1 MARKR
6 APGPAQSEVAM
17 SDEHR
22 GVRRVGTVLLV
33 IGALLAAGALADGLF
48 IKGDDTAPQPSESP
62 SATPSASPSAQP
74 ASFVTA
80 DGQDLM
86 LDGEQ
91 FRYAGANAYTLMYEA
106 PPSLAVYMK
115 TAKESNLTV
124 LRTWGFWD
132 QGTADGDGNVE
143 INNRGIY
150 FHYWDTE
157 ANAPAF
163 NDGETG
169 LEHLDAVVAAAQ
181 KDGIRLVIPLVN
193 NWTAFGGID
202 QYVRWA
208 GGQYHDDFFTND
220 SIKGWYKDWV
230 THLLERTNTIT
241 GVKYKDDPTIMA
253 WELGNELRCSS
264 SGPYPSS
271 PECNSDMIVSWADEM
286 SQYVK
291 SVDPNHLIG
300 FGGEGFLCTDPGGSD
315 WLTNCTQS
323 ADPVAL
329 LALEDI
335 DIHGIH
341 IYPYHWEPTEPTSDW
356 QDWGSWWIDTQGA
369 IAADANKPYYIGEYG
384 WVDLDNRMLVF
395 DDWLTHFYDAGGDG
409 SHFWVMQPASSIAQP
424 PDGVG
429 FTQKCPGPSCDLVSN
444 WSLHVG
450 QGVDFSEFG
459 PIAENDFAF
468 AAADGSA
475 TIDILAN
482 DKVYAPA
489 TFDVASIDLDPD
501 TAGVQQELATD
512 KGTFAVVDGKVTFTP
527 ADGPVGVSAFY
538 SVADSEGRVA
548 TARQISIS
556 PKSN

>member
-1 MARKR
+1 MA
-6 APGPAQSEVAM
+6 
-17 SDEHR
+17 DEHR
-22 GVRRVGTVLLV
+22 GLRRTGAALLA
-33 IGALLAAGALADGLF
+33 IGALLTVGALADGLF
-48 IKGDDTAPQPSESP
+48 FTGDESAPPTSESP

-86 LDGEQ
+86 LGGEQ
-91 FRYAGANAYTLMYEA
+91 FRYAGANAYTLMFEA

-115 TAKESNLTV
+115 TAKESNLNV

-132 QGTADGDGNVE
+132 QGTADGEGNVE
-143 INNRGIY
+143 INNRSIY
-150 FHYWDTE
+150 FHYWDTD

-181 KDGIRLVIPLVN
+181 KDGIKLVMPLVN

-208 GGQYHDDFFTND
+208 GGQYHDDFFTNET
-220 SIKGWYKDWV
+220 IKGWYKDWV
-230 THLLERTNTIT
+230 SHLLDRTNTVT
-241 GVKYKDDPTIMA
+241 GVKYKDDPTILA

-271 PECNSDMIVSWADEM
+271 PNCGSDMLVGWADEM
-286 SQYVK
+286 SQYVR

-329 LALEDI
+329 LALDDI

-384 WVDLDNRMLVF
+384 WVDLDDRMLVF

-409 SHFWVMQPASSIAQP
+409 SHFWVMQPAVSIAQP

-429 FTQKCPGPSCDLVSN
+429 FTQKCPGPACDLVSN

-450 QGVDFSEFG
+450 KGTDFSEFG

-468 AAADGSA
+468 ADPDGNV
-475 TIDILAN
+475 TIDVLGN

-489 TFDVASIDLDPD
+489 TFDLASIDLDPD
-501 TAGVQQELATD
+501 TAGVQQELTTE
-512 KGTFAVVDGKVTFTP
+512 KGTFAVVDGKVSFTP
-527 ADGPVGVSAFY
+527 ADGPTSARASY

-548 TARQISIS
+548 TTRQISVS
-556 PKSN
+556 PKSS

>member
-1 MARKR
+1 M
-6 APGPAQSEVAM
+6 G
-17 SDEHR
+17 
-22 GVRRVGTVLLV
+22 
-33 IGALLAAGALADGLF
+33 
-48 IKGDDTAPQPSESP
+48 
-62 SATPSASPSAQP
+62 
-74 ASFVTA
+74 
-80 DGQDLM
+80 
-86 LDGEQ
+86 
-91 FRYAGANAYTLMYEA
+91 
-106 PPSLAVYMK
+106 
-115 TAKESNLTV
+115 
-124 LRTWGFWD
+124 
-132 QGTADGDGNVE
+132 
-143 INNRGIY
+143 
-150 FHYWDTE
+150 
-157 ANAPAF
+157 
-163 NDGETG
+163 
-169 LEHLDAVVAAAQ
+169 
-181 KDGIRLVIPLVN
+181 
-193 NWTAFGGID
+193 
-202 QYVRWA
+202 

-220 SIKGWYKDWV
+220 TIKGWYKDWV
-230 THLLERTNTIT
+230 THLLNRTNTIT
-241 GVKYKDDPTIMA
+241 GVKYKDDPTILA

-271 PECNSDMIVSWADEM
+271 PDCGSDMLVTWADEM

-291 SVDPNHLIG
+291 SADPNHLIG

>member
-1 MARKR
+1 MA
-6 APGPAQSEVAM
+6 
-17 SDEHR
+17 DEHR
-22 GVRRVGTVLLV
+22 GVQRAGVALLI
-33 IGALLAAGALADGLF
+33 IGALLVVGTLVDGLF
-48 IKGDDTAPQPSESP
+48 LKGDDAAPEPSASP
-62 SATPSASPSAQP
+62 SPTASASPSAQP

-91 FRYAGANAYTLMYEA
+91 FRYAGANAYTLMFEA

-124 LRTWGFWD
+124 LRTWAFWD
-132 QGTADGDGNVE
+132 QGTAAGDGNVE

-150 FHYWDTE
+150 FHYWDAD

-169 LEHLDAVVAAAQ
+169 LEHLDAVVAAAD
-181 KDGIRLVIPLVN
+181 KDGIRLVMPLVN

-208 GGQYHDDFFTND
+208 GGQYHDDFFTNET
-220 SIKGWYKDWV
+220 IKGWYKDWV
-230 THLLERTNTIT
+230 SHLLNRTNTIT
-241 GVKYKDDPTIMA
+241 GVKYKDDPTIIT

-271 PECNSDMIVSWADEM
+271 PDCGSDMIVNWADEM
-286 SQYVK
+286 SQYVR
-291 SVDPNHLIG
+291 SIDPNHLIG
-300 FGGEGFLCTDPGGSD
+300 FGGEGFLCTDPGGDD
-315 WLTNCTQS
+315 WLTNCSQS

-329 LALEDI
+329 LALKDI

-384 WVDLDNRMLVF
+384 WVDLDDRMLVY

-409 SHFWVMQPASSIAQP
+409 SHFWVMQPAVSIAQP
-424 PDGVG
+424 PDGIG

-444 WSLHVG
+444 WSLHVS

-468 AAADGSA
+468 SDASGAA
-475 TIDILAN
+475 TIDVLAN

-489 TFDVASIDLDPD
+489 TFDVASIDLDPE
-501 TAGVQQELATD
+501 TAGVQKELSMD
-512 KGTFAVVDGKVTFTP
+512 KGTFAVVDGKVEFTP
-527 ADGPVGVSAFY
+527 ADGPAAATVHY
-538 SVADSEGRVA
+538 TVADSEGRVA
-548 TARQISIS
+548 TERQISVS
-556 PKSN
+556 PKSS

>member
-1 MARKR
+1 MLI
-6 APGPAQSEVAM
+6 
-17 SDEHR
+17 
-22 GVRRVGTVLLV
+22 VGALLV
-33 IGALLAAGALADGLF
+33 IGALVVGLVTS
-48 IKGDDTAPQPSESP
+48 GSDPEPEPSHSP
-62 SATPSASPSAQP
+62 SPTASPSPSVEP

-91 FRYAGANAYTLMYEA
+91 FRYASANAYTLMFEA
-106 PPSLAVYMK
+106 PASLAVYMK

-124 LRTWGFWD
+124 MRTWGFWD
-132 QGTADGDGNVE
+132 TGTPEGDLGVE
-143 INNRGIY
+143 INNRNIF
-150 FHYWDTE
+150 FHYWDLE

-163 NDGETG
+163 NDGENG

-181 KDGIRLVIPLVN
+181 KDGIRLVLPLVN

-220 SIKGWYKDWV
+220 QIKGWYKDWV
-230 THLLERTNTIT
+230 SHLLNRTNTIT
-241 GVKYKDDPTIMA
+241 GVTYKDDPTIMA
-253 WELGNELRCSS
+253 WELGNELQCSN

-271 PECNSDMIVSWADEM
+271 PDCGSDIMVSWADEM
-286 SQYVK
+286 STYLR
-291 SVDPNHLIG
+291 SIDANHLIG
-300 FGGEGFLCTDPGGSD
+300 FGGEGFLCTEPGGTD
-315 WLTNCTQS
+315 WLFNCKTS

-329 LALEDI
+329 LALDNI

-341 IYPYHWEPTEPTSDW
+341 VYPYHWEPTEPTSDW
-356 QDWGSWWIDTQGA
+356 QDWGSWWIDAQGA
-369 IAADANKPYYIGEYG
+369 IAVDANKPYYIGEYG
-384 WVDLDNRMLVF
+384 WVDPDNRMLVY

-409 SHFWVMQPASSIAQP
+409 SHFWVMQPAVSIAQP

-429 FTQKCPGPSCDLVSN
+429 FTQKCPGPACDLVSN

-459 PIAENDFAF
+459 PIAENDFVF
-468 AAADGSA
+468 ADADGNA
-475 TIDILAN
+475 TINVLAN

-489 TFDVASIDLDPD
+489 TFDLATIDLDPEA
-501 TAGVQQELATD
+501 AGIQQELQTD
-512 KGTFAVVDGKVTFTP
+512 DGVFTVEGESVVFTAANGP
-527 ADGPVGVSAFY
+527 ASAGAMY
-538 SVADSEGRVA
+538 SVGDSEGRGA
-548 TARQISIS
+548 TARHISVS